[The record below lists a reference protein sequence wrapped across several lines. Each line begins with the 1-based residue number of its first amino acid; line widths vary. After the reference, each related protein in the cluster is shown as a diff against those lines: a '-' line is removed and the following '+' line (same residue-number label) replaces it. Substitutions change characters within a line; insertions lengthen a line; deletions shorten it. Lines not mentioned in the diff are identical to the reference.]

1 MRLRSPTPMP
11 ASSRAAPI
19 ASAWPGKPASTSV
32 LPFCSSTIKV
42 RLRKLSGSFGLL
54 GIGRTYTP
62 LATLIVHL
70 LGRSSNCRYSTY
82 YPAAAV
88 GPIYAEG
95 LATHTSS
102 ARRGSGGTASAR
114 RNTICSFQT
123 SPTERSSLPSSSLL
137 VDRTVTSSKIG
148 RGSGQNA
155 SEATAPLLQGASP
168 IAGDGHFVS
177 SSSFLTLLPLFM
189 MILRFFSSCSTDM
202 SSRGLPSTTSRS
214 ASLPSSMVPI

>member
-1 MRLRSPTPMP
+1 LQ
-11 ASSRAAPI
+11 
-19 ASAWPGKPASTSV
+19 V
-32 LPFCSSTIKV
+32 LDILPCRGTGGSST
-42 RLRKLSGSFGLL
+42 RRAC
-54 GIGRTYTP
+54 P
-62 LATLIVHL
+62 
-70 LGRSSNCRYSTY
+70 RS
-82 YPAAAV
+82 
-88 GPIYAEG
+88 
-95 LATHTSS
+95 ATHTSS
-102 ARRGSGGTASAR
+102 ARRGSGGTDSAR

-177 SSSFLTLLPLFM
+177 SSSFLTILPLFM

-202 SSRGLPSTTSRS
+202 TSRGVALNHEQVRELALLYGADLIFHPEELGVGAGGRDEALHRAHDFDLNLKLPCLTLVQGTE
-214 ASLPSSMVPI
+214 